1 MRWYT
6 AVGVKMDQP
15 GGSFCVQ
22 VGAEKK
28 ILSGMEI
35 YIWNALLWSFVEETQ
50 IYERM
55 VQLLKAVFPGK
66 NVDEKTGKDEFD
78 FCFRRLSGR
87 GLIAFRDCDTLKE
100 AAEHLLKNAIVV
112 RVMRN
117 GGERFLM
124 FCESFS
130 CGTPFLKAI
139 RVFRK
144 EPLERTYQEF
154 LLEIQQC
161 GEVRQYLEKAEQPDE
176 ILEIIHLLYQ
186 KKILFIRS
194 VKEEMIEA

>member
-1 MRWYT
+1 
-6 AVGVKMDQP
+6 
-15 GGSFCVQ
+15 
-22 VGAEKK
+22 
-28 ILSGMEI
+28 
-35 YIWNALLWSFVEETQ
+35 
-50 IYERM
+50 
-55 VQLLKAVFPGK
+55 
-66 NVDEKTGKDEFD
+66 
-78 FCFRRLSGR
+78 
-87 GLIAFRDCDTLKE
+87 
-100 AAEHLLKNAIVV
+100 
-112 RVMRN
+112 
-117 GGERFLM
+117 M

-130 CGTPFLKAI
+130 CGTPFFKAI

-154 LLEIQQC
+154 LLEIQHC

>member
-154 LLEIQQC
+154 LLEIQHC
-161 GEVRQYLEKAEQPDE
+161 GEVRQY
-176 ILEIIHLLYQ
+176 
-186 KKILFIRS
+186 
-194 VKEEMIEA
+194 

>member
-1 MRWYT
+1 M
-6 AVGVKMDQP
+6 
-15 GGSFCVQ
+15 
-22 VGAEKK
+22 
-28 ILSGMEI
+28 
-35 YIWNALLWSFVEETQ
+35 
-50 IYERM
+50 
-55 VQLLKAVFPGK
+55 LKAVFPGK
-66 NVDEKTGKDEFD
+66 NIEEKTGKDEFD

-87 GLIAFRDCDTLKE
+87 GLIAFHDCDTLKE

-154 LLEIQQC
+154 LLEIQHC
-161 GEVRQYLEKAEQPDE
+161 GEVRQYLEKAEQPDK